1 MQNPQQVARA
11 VQAAFDEIG
20 GESLAGSG
28 FEAEESH
35 PEFADAEIDDA
46 EQDAPG
52 EE

>member
-20 GESLAGSG
+20 GEPLTGSG
-28 FEAEESH
+28 FEGEESQ
-35 PEFADAEIDDA
+35 PEFEDTAIVGL